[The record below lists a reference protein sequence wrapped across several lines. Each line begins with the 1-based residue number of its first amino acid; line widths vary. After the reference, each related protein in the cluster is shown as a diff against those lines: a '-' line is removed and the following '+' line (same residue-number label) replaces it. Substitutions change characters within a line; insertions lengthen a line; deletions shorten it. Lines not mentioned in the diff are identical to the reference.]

1 MTGENIATV
10 GASNPRTHVAVF
22 DPGRD
27 DDDDEEEEEEE
38 VTKAARCWFIGVPCK
53 RGDIVL
59 SLDADCA
66 GVTVGVVG
74 AVFDI
79 ATGESDEMAAIC
91 AAIVDTDTDT
101 ANGLSDREGG

>member
-10 GASNPRTHVAVF
+10 GASDPRTHVAVF

-27 DDDDEEEEEEE
+27 DDDDDDDE
-38 VTKAARCWFIGVPCK
+38 VTNAARCWFIGVPCK
-53 RGDIVL
+53 RGDVVL
-59 SLDADCA
+59 SLDTDCA

-74 AVFDI
+74 AVFDV

-101 ANGLSDREGG
+101 AYGLSDREGG

>member
-10 GASNPRTHVAVF
+10 GASDPRTHVAVL
-22 DPGRD
+22 DPGK
-27 DDDDEEEEEEE
+27 DDEEEEEE
-38 VTKAARCWFIGVPCK
+38 VVKAARCWLIGVPCK

-59 SLDADCA
+59 SLDSDCA

-74 AVFDI
+74 AVFDV
-79 ATGESDEMAAIC
+79 ATGEPDEMAAIC

-101 ANGLSDREGG
+101 ANGLSDLEGG